1 MSSSSISSS
10 DSALNA
16 CSSSHP
22 KIIAVPPS
30 SPIMDIEQPQIDL
43 NDLKNSPQKLNQ
55 PQKSPSPAP
64 PDPSPSFS
72 MEGSPSYF
80 EDFW

>member
-22 KIIAVPPS
+22 KIIAAPPS

-43 NDLKNSPQKLNQ
+43 NDLKNSPQKLTQ
-55 PQKSPSPAP
+55 PQKSPP
-64 PDPSPSFS
+64 PDPSPTFS

-80 EDFW
+80 EDF